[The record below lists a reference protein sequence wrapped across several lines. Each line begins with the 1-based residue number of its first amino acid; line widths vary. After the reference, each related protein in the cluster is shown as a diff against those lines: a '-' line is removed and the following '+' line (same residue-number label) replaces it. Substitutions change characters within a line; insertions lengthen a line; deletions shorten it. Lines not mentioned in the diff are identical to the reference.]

1 MLLQYFG
8 FKVDPFGVNPD
19 PRCLYLSRTHRQ
31 ALEALEFGFSSNRGF
46 TAMIAPPGT
55 GKTTLLFRF
64 LEDIRDSARVVFLFD
79 IDPECEPREFVA
91 HILRDLG
98 IAPARGSAKMHD
110 QLSNEVIKENRAGRK
125 FVIVID
131 EAQNLSEAVLERV
144 RLLTNFE
151 TSRGKLIQIILSGQ
165 SQLSEKLLHASLVQ
179 LRQRISTVCHIES
192 LSAEET
198 VGYIDYR
205 LKMAGSLGE
214 NLFTAG
220 AVKLI
225 AEASQGTPRTINNL
239 CFNALA
245 LCAKMNLR
253 QVDATMVATV
263 IAGLQLTP
271 QSSAP
276 IETPAAAPIVA
287 PAVPV
292 AAAPMTMAPIAAAPE
307 RPTERKAYIGLRL
320 IPSTYETAAPAIA
333 SVDSSSG
340 ESPDQPAEHKFW
352 VRTKLRLLH
361 LLPATTGSV
370 MLWVPSAV
378 IILVVAFLGV
388 LRLTELWAPPNQ
400 PNWPQSTSGDQ
411 STVLA
416 APPAAPSPDTDEP
429 AATESTSP
437 SDPGSPADNPSSA
450 PAATPRPMQARA
462 SIPKPSPATAAPA
475 TNWTATPAAKP
486 LHANASNPKPAA
498 AVAQPSASTAKE
510 PSASRMPSAANS
522 SGSSAPTP
530 MPSTAAQPAANPVA
544 PSASAANPVAAPH
557 SSTSAAP
564 AATAPKQVHAALT
577 SNTPVATQPSAPV
590 SVRPALSQPNP

>member
-64 LEDIRDSARVVFLFD
+64 LEDIRDTARVVFLFD
-79 IDPECEPREFVA
+79 LDPECEPREFVA
-91 HILRDLG
+91 YILRDLG

-110 QLSNEVIKENRAGRK
+110 QLSNAVLKENRAGRK

-151 TSRGKLIQIILSGQ
+151 TSRGKLIQIVISGQ
-165 SQLSEKLLHASLVQ
+165 SQLSEKLLHGSLVQ

-192 LSAEET
+192 LSAEEI

-205 LKMAGSLGE
+205 LKMAGYLDQP
-214 NLFTAG
+214 LFTAG

-225 AEASQGTPRTINNL
+225 AEASHGTPRTINNL

-253 QVDATMVATV
+253 LVDAAMVVKV
-263 IAGLQLTP
+263 IAGLQLVP

-276 IETPAAAPIVA
+276 IETHVAAPIVA
-287 PAVPV
+287 AAPVPAVAAPVVMAPV
-292 AAAPMTMAPIAAAPE
+292 AATPE
-307 RPTERKAYIGLRL
+307 RPRESKAYIGLRL

-333 SVDSSSG
+333 PVAASSG
-340 ESPDQPAEHKFW
+340 ESPEQPTEHRFW
-352 VRTKLRLLH
+352 ERTKLRLMH
-361 LLPATTGSV
+361 LLPATSGSV
-370 MLWVPSAV
+370 MLWVPSAA

-388 LRLTELWAPPNQ
+388 LRLTELWAPPT
-400 PNWPQSTSGDQ
+400 QSSSSDQ

-416 APPAAPSPDTDEP
+416 APPSAPSADTNDP
-429 AATESTSP
+429 AATESASP
-437 SDPGSPADNPSSA
+437 SDPGSPAGKPSST
-450 PAATPRPMQARA
+450 PAAASRPMQARA
-462 SIPKPSPATAAPA
+462 SIPKPSPATALPAP
-475 TNWTATPAAKP
+475 TSKP

-498 AVAQPSASTAKE
+498 AVAQPGASTAKE
-510 PSASRMPSAANS
+510 PSAPNSRDNSAS
-522 SGSSAPTP
+522 IP
-530 MPSTAAQPAANPVA
+530 MPSGAAQPAATPGA
-544 PSASAANPVAAPH
+544 TSASAVNPVPAPH

-564 AATAPKQVHAALT
+564 AATAPKQVRAALT
-577 SNTPVATQPSAPV
+577 ANAPAATQPSAPL